1 MRGPLGPWRTT
12 RRRAVAIVVSALH
25 RVESESSEW
34 PTDPG
39 ALSER
44 TTLTIVT
51 DPKDIRVTTGA
62 APRVLWTRR
71 CRRRCLLALIAALAC
86 WLLVHLAWIIGDGV
100 IDEGRTADVA
110 VILGNRVDPSGQP
123 SPWLRARLDRGLSL
137 YRAGRVRALIVS
149 GGLGVEGHEEAT
161 VMKRYL
167 VERGVPAARVL
178 EDRDGYNTFRT
189 ANNTRALM
197 RARGDRSAFVV
208 SQYYRVARSKLA
220 LRRAGV
226 CEVYGARARLELGPR
241 DLWSVSRE
249 LLALPLYYLRW
260 DFERAGAENIC
271 LSNHVSIHASAVS

>member
-1 MRGPLGPWRTT
+1 MVIDISEED
-12 RRRAVAIVVSALH
+12 RAGVAVVCTGRAGVGELAP
-25 RVESESSEW
+25 EW
-34 PTDPG
+34 PARPG
-39 ALSER
+39 ALSEQKTR
-44 TTLTIVT
+44 TTVT
-51 DPKDIRVTTGA
+51 DPKDIRARAGA
-62 APRVLWTRR
+62 APRALWTRR
-71 CRRRCLLALIAALAC
+71 CRRRCLLAIVAALSC
-86 WLLVHLAWIIGDGV
+86 WLLVHLAWIVGDGM
-100 IDEGRTADVA
+100 IDEGRTADIA
-110 VILGNRVDPSGQP
+110 VILGNRVDPSGEP

-137 YRAGRVRALIVS
+137 YRAGRVRALVVS

-197 RARGDRSAFVV
+197 RTRGDRSAFVV
-208 SQYYRVARSKLA
+208 SQYYHVARSKLA

-271 LSNHVSIHASAVS
+271 LSSHIDQRASAVS